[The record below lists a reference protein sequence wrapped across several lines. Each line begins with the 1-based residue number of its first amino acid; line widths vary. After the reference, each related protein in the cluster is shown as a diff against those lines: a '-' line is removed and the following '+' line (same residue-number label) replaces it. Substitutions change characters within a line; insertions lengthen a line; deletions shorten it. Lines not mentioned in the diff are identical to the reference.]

1 MENILTN
8 NNINYIEALQEK
20 NSHGETI
27 VSHFTLDYD
36 WSDDKIWEMMDK
48 KVQGKKEFYMVLYG
62 EFNVNFEGKIKD
74 IQVYEKISDLQD
86 ILLNKSPY
94 LYHVWYFNYEEE
106 KFKCFFGSV
115 DDVERVY
122 MKYEIG
128 DDGLGGINLYHYFGE
143 KVDGSWSFYKVE
155 DVVKFCEENKNL
167 KLYSSKEELDHFYS
181 L

>member
-1 MENILTN
+1 
-8 NNINYIEALQEK
+8 
-20 NSHGETI
+20 
-27 VSHFTLDYD
+27 
-36 WSDDKIWEMMDK
+36 
-48 KVQGKKEFYMVLYG
+48 
-62 EFNVNFEGKIKD
+62 
-74 IQVYEKISDLQD
+74 
-86 ILLNKSPY
+86 
-94 LYHVWYFNYEEE
+94 
-106 KFKCFFGSV
+106 
-115 DDVERVY
+115 

>member
-94 LYHVWYFNYEEE
+94 LHHV
-106 KFKCFFGSV
+106 
-115 DDVERVY
+115 
-122 MKYEIG
+122 
-128 DDGLGGINLYHYFGE
+128 
-143 KVDGSWSFYKVE
+143 
-155 DVVKFCEENKNL
+155 
-167 KLYSSKEELDHFYS
+167 
-181 L
+181 